1 MEIWRKFKEEESE
14 MKLKNI
20 LIVVKDIEK
29 SKQFYHDLFGLNV
42 ILDNDG
48 NNTADVVFVNALRA
62 DSVLMAKL
70 PAGDV
75 YNTASALPG
84 EELDNAPL
92 PYIIVSFDGLTNDVE
107 TKDDPYEGASDSVT
121 ISIEIAA
128 KTRPE
133 LGQLADAVR
142 RQVHQYFVDADPTD
156 EDADLIPHD
165 YQFSAQAVN
174 YDSLKPCYWQVLT
187 YQCDTNSSRI

>member
-1 MEIWRKFKEEESE
+1 MSLLTDIIF
-14 MKLKNI
+14 
-20 LIVVKDIEK
+20 VK
-29 SKQFYHDLFGLNV
+29 
-42 ILDNDG
+42 
-48 NNTADVVFVNALRA
+48 ALRA
-62 DSVLMAKL
+62 DEDLMAQL

-75 YNTASALPG
+75 YNTAIALPD

-107 TKDDPYEGASDSVT
+107 TKDDPFEGDSDNVT

-133 LGQLADAVR
+133 LGELADAVR
-142 RQVHQYFVDADPTD
+142 KQIHDYFVEADSDT
-156 EDADLIPHD
+156 EDADLIPLD

-187 YQCDTNSSRI
+187 YQCDTNSSRK

>member
-1 MEIWRKFKEEESE
+1 MSLLTDIIF
-14 MKLKNI
+14 
-20 LIVVKDIEK
+20 VK
-29 SKQFYHDLFGLNV
+29 
-42 ILDNDG
+42 
-48 NNTADVVFVNALRA
+48 ALRA
-62 DSVLMAKL
+62 NEDLMAQL

-75 YNTASALPG
+75 YNTAIALPD

-107 TKDDPYEGASDSVT
+107 TKDDPFEGDSDNVT

-128 KTRPE
+128 KTRPK
-133 LGQLADAVR
+133 LGELADAVR
-142 RQVHQYFVDADPTD
+142 KQIHDYFVEADSD
-156 EDADLIPHD
+156 IEDADLIPLD
-165 YQFSAQAVN
+165 YQFSAQTVN